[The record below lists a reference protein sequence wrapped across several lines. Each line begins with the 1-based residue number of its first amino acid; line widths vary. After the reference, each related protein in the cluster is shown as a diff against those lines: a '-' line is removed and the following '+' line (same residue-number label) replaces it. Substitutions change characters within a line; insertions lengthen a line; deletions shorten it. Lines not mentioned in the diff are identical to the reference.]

1 MRPADEGS
9 ICGTMTSATHPL
21 DRAVWNALTG
31 PQADRALGGARA
43 WRLDPRHGLF
53 AAAADR
59 SDESLAALAA
69 LVRDHGDAAW
79 FEPGEPPVLDGVTI
93 ARSAVCLQM
102 TAERPVEAGSA
113 PSFEIIDLT
122 DADAPDMLALA
133 TLTEPGPFFSR
144 THRLG
149 DFVGVREDG
158 VLIAMAGERLRPR
171 GFTEV
176 SAVCTRPEQRG
187 RGLAGALMRV
197 VARRIQARGDTPFL
211 HSYATNAGAIGL
223 YEHLGFATRREV
235 TVAFLTR
242 A

>member
-1 MRPADEGS
+1 MSPLL
-9 ICGTMTSATHPL
+9 HPL

-31 PQADRALGGARA
+31 PQSDKALGDARA
-43 WRLDPRHGLF
+43 WRLEPRHGLF
-53 AAAADR
+53 AASADG

-79 FEPGEPPVLDGVTI
+79 FEPGEPPALDGV
-93 ARSAVCLQM
+93 AVPRSAVCLQM
-102 TAERPVEAGSA
+102 AAERPVEAGRT
-113 PSFEIIDLT
+113 PSFEIVDLT
-122 DADAPDMLALA
+122 DADAPEMLALA
-133 TLTEPGPFFSR
+133 TATEPGPFFSH

-149 DFVGVREDG
+149 RFVGVREDG
-158 VLIAMAGERLRPR
+158 VLIAMAGERLRPA

-176 SAVCTRPEQRG
+176 SAVCTLPRHRG

-211 HSYATNAGAIGL
+211 HSYATNAGAIAL
-223 YEHLGFATRREV
+223 YEALGFATRREV